1 MIFETHEPKPPFD
14 GLVES
19 IFHFRN
25 FEPDHS
31 IERVVP
37 TGHVFVIFEL
47 DGMERQTFDN
57 ETLKP
62 IASFRKALYG
72 SGAAFA
78 SEDGTDATGVYY
90 SPKGSATMSGIV
102 TQSRIREAGC
112 IGIVFCPH
120 PPFDRTISA

>member
-19 IFHFRN
+19 IFYFKN

-47 DGMERQTFDN
+47 DGMERQTLDN

-62 IASFRKALYG
+62 IASYRKAWL
-72 SGAAFA
+72 SGMHQNYI
-78 SEDGTDATGVYY
+78 S
-90 SPKGSATMSGIV
+90 
-102 TQSRIREAGC
+102 
-112 IGIVFCPH
+112 
-120 PPFDRTISA
+120 ISAHQKTSRFCS